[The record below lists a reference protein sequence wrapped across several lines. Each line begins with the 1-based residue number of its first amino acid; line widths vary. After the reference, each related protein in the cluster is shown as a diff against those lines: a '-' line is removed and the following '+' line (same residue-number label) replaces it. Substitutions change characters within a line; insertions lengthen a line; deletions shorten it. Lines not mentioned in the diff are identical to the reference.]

1 MGYEICEVPYIGL
14 AERLGVGSSDLSKAK
29 IIALNDGVAAG
40 QKSTRRIAALEA
52 YAAPDAA
59 CSACYGSLIYALNWP
74 ESESGRLNLPDKIC
88 IGQGYRRKTGMLG
101 VGNCTC
107 EFTHSVGGCLPTAG
121 AICEFRSAQMKNN
134 RPPQSRRAVDFC
146 GIRYIRSGAE
156 KPSRSMHASSTP
168 RVSSISAT

>member
-1 MGYEICEVPYIGL
+1 MNRILGCLNPVLCDSFVCQTMGYEIRKVPYIGL

-88 IGQGYRRKTGMLG
+88 IGQRYRGKTGMLG

-107 EFTHSVGGCLPTAG
+107 EFTHSVGGCPPTAG
-121 AICEFRSAQMKNN
+121 AICEFLSAQMK
-134 RPPQSRRAVDFC
+134 
-146 GIRYIRSGAE
+146 
-156 KPSRSMHASSTP
+156 
-168 RVSSISAT
+168 